1 MIAPKHPHVPF
12 RPPPLARGSGQV
24 VTPDPAPVPMTIPAQ
39 PGLARCREK
48 GCIFPVNTPGEGTCV
63 LHRLA
68 EKEPK
73 LFLSLQPSSFLLDQ
87 AKFVVP
93 HRDFDYSRARDRRRL
108 AVLRERTLEDVA

>member
-1 MIAPKHPHVPF
+1 
-12 RPPPLARGSGQV
+12 LAIHAR
-24 VTPDPAPVPMTIPAQ
+24 A
-39 PGLARCREK
+39 GLDRCREK
-48 GCIFPVNTPGEGTCV
+48 GCIFPVNTPGQGTCA

-93 HRDFDYSRARDRRRL
+93 DRDFDYSRARDRRRL
-108 AVLRERTLEDVA
+108 AVQRERILEDVA